1 MHEQSR
7 PDRDFYVSVIT
18 ENVEP
23 RARKNFK
30 KASNHSHTGRGTP
43 FDHDSIMM
51 YGPRDF
57 GIEESNGERKTTIQ
71 PLDHNIVI
79 R

>member
-23 RARKNFK
+23 RARQNFK
-30 KASNHSHTGRGTP
+30 KASNDSHTGRGTP

-71 PLDHNIVI
+71 PLDHNIVL